1 MKWPF
6 GKSAEPAPRTPT
18 ETTDQRLDRLE
29 SQQRQLQ
36 TEWLDTYERVMRALR
51 RLNKRAQDAAAR
63 EEDEAPTP
71 QVPLGAPIS
80 GPPGLDPISAAIMA
94 RRARALPTGPNGGGG

>member
-6 GKSAEPAPRTPT
+6 GKSVESAPRTPP
-18 ETTDQRLDRLE
+18 ETIESRVDRLE
-29 SQQRQLQ
+29 SQHRQLQ

-63 EEDEAPTP
+63 EEEEAPTS

-80 GPPGLDPISAAIMA
+80 GQPILDPISAAIMA